1 MGSCKL
7 VIAPAALLLSSQV
20 LESVLKKAEASSLL
34 AAFLPRFWPRS
45 EPSGGRS
52 ALCAFP
58 AEPPALP
65 SSSPGPGVPTSPESG
80 GQGDFTLCFFILVP
94 GRFRAGSTEEKVSI
108 YGAIGVSMSLTFA
121 FCVCACVHT
130 CVFMCV
136 RTHMYTCVS
145 CCSLDRSPPHGG
157 PAVPSLNDGG
167 QRVSHADHQRLH
179 GARALAGGH
188 AEA

>member
-65 SSSPGPGVPTSPESG
+65 SSSPGPGVPTSPESE

-94 GRFRAGSTEEKVSI
+94 GRFRAGQQKKKCPFMGPLVSQCLLPLHF
-108 YGAIGVSMSLTFA
+108 VCVHVCTHVCS
-121 FCVCACVHT
+121 CVCART
-130 CVFMCV
+130 CIHVFPV
-136 RTHMYTCVS
+136 
-145 CCSLDRSPPHGG
+145 
-157 PAVPSLNDGG
+157 VP
-167 QRVSHADHQRLH
+167 
-179 GARALAGGH
+179 
-188 AEA
+188 